1 MIVLPS
7 NRSSFK
13 ARILKF
19 EDGLYEVKFKASGE
33 LQCCDEVELKR
44 IVRASPR
51 TSPKAPLRRD
61 VVPEAPP
68 RRDAA
73 SLDDEDTPPASMA
86 PTPVLI
92 PSPLT
97 WQISAIDEVST
108 LFADEYDT
116 EVLFK

>member
-1 MIVLPS
+1 LSAFLNVV
-7 NRSSFK
+7 

-44 IVRASPR
+44 IARASPR
-51 TSPKAPLRRD
+51 TSPKAPPKRD
-61 VVPEAPP
+61 ILSEL
-68 RRDAA
+68 
-73 SLDDEDTPPASMA
+73 SLDEDDTPPSTVA
-86 PTPVLI
+86 PTPVLN

-108 LFADEYDT
+108 LFADEADT
-116 EVLFK
+116 EELLFFK